1 MRILMLAGA
10 LAATLVASV
19 SAAAD
24 STILTYHGALDRSGR
39 YVMPGLTYER
49 ARGLRPDL
57 TFNAAYRGEV
67 YAQPLLWRDPKTGAG
82 VLIVATEEDEVY
94 AFDETTGAQI
104 WMRTLGE
111 PIADFRSAGFRCGD
125 IWPLG
130 VTGTPVI
137 DKARATL
144 YLDAMAR
151 SLRGFARR
159 RVGRV
164 RLAGRRG
171 DRARRKLR
179 PDDAKP
185 ARRAGPV

>member
-1 MRILMLAGA
+1 MLAGA
-10 LAATLVASV
+10 LAAALAASV
-19 SAAAD
+19 PAAAD
-24 STILTYHGALDRSGR
+24 SLILTYHGAPDRSGR

-57 TFNAAYRGEV
+57 MFDATYRGEV

-94 AFDETTGAQI
+94 AFNEKTGAQI

-111 PIADFRSAGFRCGD
+111 PITNAASAGFRCGD

-137 DKARATL
+137 DKA
-144 YLDAMAR
+144 AR
-151 SLRGFARR
+151 PSILRRW
-159 RVGRV
+159 
-164 RLAGRRG
+164 
-171 DRARRKLR
+171 
-179 PDDAKP
+179 
-185 ARRAGPV
+185 